1 MTSSRVRRFAIDC
14 VIALPIGLLFLGLTA
29 VATRNSEGGS
39 NGFPLTYGRPV
50 TPCPA
55 PNPFNGCGF
64 SYSAPVILADY
75 LFWVAIASMVLFV
88 IDLARTRRAQTVSRP
103 AR

>member
-1 MTSSRVRRFAIDC
+1 MTSSRMRRFAIDF
-14 VIALPIGLLFLGLTA
+14 VIALPIGLLLLGLTA
-29 VATRNSEGGS
+29 VATHNSEGGS
-39 NGFPLTYGRPV
+39 NGFPLTYGSPV

-64 SYSAPVILADY
+64 SYSAPAILVDY
-75 LFWVAIASMVLFV
+75 FFWVAIAFMVLFV
-88 IDLARTRRAQTVSRP
+88 IDLARTRLAQTVSPP